1 MFDEATRK
9 ILHACPREALDES
22 LFSTS
27 PIITRYPD
35 TILSRHDVPYP
46 AALTFNAGVVKTDDR
61 YIMIFRND
69 YGSFEEERIDGTNL
83 GLAFSDDGIKWK
95 VEPEPCFAMADDE
108 VLRVYDPR
116 ITVLEDRYILCF
128 AVDTKHGVRGGIA
141 ETKDLKHFEVLS
153 MSVPENRNM
162 VLFPEKINGNYVRL
176 ERPMPVYGRDGMKF
190 DIFLSESPD
199 LVYWGKSRLVMGV
212 EHVPFANEKIGP
224 GAPPIKT
231 DKGWIMLFHAVDF
244 DPARGKNGWEPTWKK
259 RYTIGVALLDLKD
272 PSKVIGM
279 YKRPL
284 MIPEGYYE
292 LEQGY
297 RTNALF
303 PCAALVDEGNVVRI
317 YYSAGDCIIRM
328 ATCDLDELIG
338 LCTEPL

>member
-35 TILSRHDVPYP
+35 TILSRHDVPYS

-69 YGSFEEERIDGTNL
+69 YGSFEEEKIIGTNL

-116 ITVLEDRYILCF
+116 ITVLEDRYIICF

-162 VLFPEKINGNYVRL
+162 VLFPGN
-176 ERPMPVYGRDGMKF
+176 
-190 DIFLSESPD
+190 
-199 LVYWGKSRLVMGV
+199 
-212 EHVPFANEKIGP
+212 
-224 GAPPIKT
+224 
-231 DKGWIMLFHAVDF
+231 
-244 DPARGKNGWEPTWKK
+244 
-259 RYTIGVALLDLKD
+259 
-272 PSKVIGM
+272 
-279 YKRPL
+279 PL
-284 MIPEGYYE
+284 
-292 LEQGY
+292 
-297 RTNALF
+297 
-303 PCAALVDEGNVVRI
+303 
-317 YYSAGDCIIRM
+317 
-328 ATCDLDELIG
+328 
-338 LCTEPL
+338 